1 MLRTID
7 RYVIRE
13 VIPPFLLSLLV
24 FTFILEVPPVMQQLE
39 TLVSKGVS
47 WQIAG
52 RIILLLI
59 PQGLGL
65 TIPMALLT
73 GLLIGLGRLSS
84 DRETVALL
92 ACGVSPYRLLRP
104 VLLMA
109 TVAAA
114 ATLYVMVEAIPDAN
128 QKFREITFDVI
139 TKRVENDIR
148 PRVFFEDF
156 PGWVLYARDEAPGG
170 GWKDVLVAD
179 TRKSEQTSIYLAA
192 GGRLVLDRAARR
204 IDLVLVNGTQ
214 YSTNKEG
221 ETNTFRFPAEQ
232 IMSLN
237 PETVFGRM
245 ELPRGVSE
253 KTIPQLQE
261 TIAEKRAASISPH
274 PEIMGIQVKF
284 SIPVACFVF
293 ALIGLALGVT
303 VARDGKLAGFVL
315 GIAVI
320 FAYYVVMFLAESF
333 TKGLY
338 ATPGPDDKFLFAY
351 AARWIPDVV
360 LGLFG
365 IVALIWRARFAER
378 KFPVSIPIGIPRLPE
393 RWRPATAG
401 GSGAVAGS
409 RAASDTPGRR
419 GGVVIVVKIP
429 RLSVPGPGLLDRY
442 VSRLYVRVVGLS
454 FLALMGLFYIATFID
469 KSDKLFKG
477 TASTG
482 IVLQFLAYS
491 TPQFVYYVIP
501 IAALLSVLVTFGILS
516 RTSEL
521 TVMKACGVSL
531 YRIAL
536 PIVLL
541 SLIGSA
547 ALFALEQEILARANR
562 RASALDDTIRGRPP
576 KSLNPLNR
584 HWVIGRDGAIYHYGF
599 YDPRQRVLTSL
610 SVYRPAADGWRLASQ
625 TYAATAQFTDRWVG
639 TNGWTQDLASKT
651 PTWRP
656 FTKAPVEVEPPD
668 YFETEQTDADTMTV
682 AQLRRYVSELSAS
695 GFDVSGLAVEL
706 QRKLAF
712 PLVTFVMTLLAVPF
726 GVSTGRRGTLYG
738 IGLGVVIALSYWFLM
753 SVFIAIG
760 KAGIL
765 SPVLAAW
772 TPNIVVAAAAIYL
785 LLTAKT

>member
-1 MLRTID
+1 MLRTVD

-47 WQIAG
+47 WQVAG

-104 VLLMA
+104 VLVMA

-128 QKFREITFDVI
+128 QRFREITFDVI
-139 TKRVENDIR
+139 TKRVENDIH

-170 GWKDVLVAD
+170 GWKDVLVSD
-179 TRKSEQTSIYLAA
+179 TRKPEATSIYLSA
-192 GGRLVLDRAARR
+192 GGRLALDRPTRR
-204 IDLVLVNGTQ
+204 VDLILVNGIR
-214 YSTNKEG
+214 YSTTKEG
-221 ETNTFRFPAEQ
+221 ETDTFRFPTDQ
-232 IMSLN
+232 IMSLDAD
-237 PETVFGRM
+237 TVFGRM

-253 KTIPQLQE
+253 KTIPQLKD
-261 TIAEKRAASISPH
+261 TIEEKRRNKISPH
-274 PEIMGIQVKF
+274 PEIMAVQQKF
-284 SIPVACFVF
+284 SIPAACFVF

-303 VARDGKLAGFVL
+303 VARDSKAAGFVL

-338 ATPGPDDKFLFAY
+338 AAPRDTDRFLFAY
-351 AARWIPDVV
+351 AARWLPDVV
-360 LGLFG
+360 LGVFG
-365 IVALIWRARFAER
+365 VGALIWRARFAER
-378 KFPVSIPIGIPRLPE
+378 KFPLAIPIGVPRLPG
-393 RWRPATAG
+393 RWRRATAPTD
-401 GSGAVAGS
+401 VPGS
-409 RAASDTPGRR
+409 RPASPGPSQGRR
-419 GGVVIVVKIP
+419 VVIVVKIP
-429 RLSVPGPGLLDRY
+429 RLRMPGPGLLDRY

-477 TASTG
+477 QASTG
-482 IVLQFLAYS
+482 TVLQLLAYS

-536 PIVLL
+536 PLVGL
-541 SLIGSA
+541 SLLWSA
-547 ALFALEQEILARANR
+547 VLFGLEQEILARANR
-562 RASALDDTIRGRPP
+562 RASALDDTIRGRPV
-576 KSLNPLNR
+576 KTLNPLNR
-584 HWVIGRDGAIYHYGF
+584 HWIIARDGSIYHYGF
-599 YDPRQRVLTSL
+599 FDPQQRVLTGL
-610 SVYRPAADGWRLASQ
+610 SIYKPAPDAWRLVSQ
-625 TYAATAQFTDRWVG
+625 TYATTAQYADGWVG
-639 TNGWTQDLASKT
+639 ANGWMQDLSSPT

-656 FTKAPVEVEPPD
+656 FTRVSIDVEPPE
-668 YFETEQTDADTMTV
+668 YFETEQTNADTMTV
-682 AQLRRYVSELSAS
+682 AQLRRHVAELSAS
-695 GFDVSGLAVEL
+695 GFDVVGLSVEL

-726 GVSTGRRGTLYG
+726 GVSAGRRGTLYG
-738 IGLGVVIALSYWFLM
+738 IGLGVIIALSYWFLM

-760 KAGIL
+760 KAGL
-765 SPVLAAW
+765 LAPPLAAW
-772 TPNIVVAAAAIYL
+772 TPNIIVAAAAVYL